1 MQAYTMMKATHTRPS
16 TLMGIYGLVA
26 YAVDRAVVHFGTS
39 YEAAIHEATAGAKTR
54 EAAEKAA
61 ARVTRRWL
69 PSAREYSDPSRR

>member
-1 MQAYTMMKATHTRPS
+1 MQAYTMMKATNTRVS
-16 TLMGIYGLVA
+16 EIFGLSGLVA

-39 YEAAIHEATAGAKTR
+39 YEAAVHAATAGAKTP

-69 PSAREYSDPSRR
+69 PSARQYADPSRR